1 MFLKNKK
8 KELNIMSVV
17 LGPYLF
23 VFFLCFL
30 FSVGRERGLGV
41 DKVYLVMK
49 YFFFFLKKSLS
60 FLKLFLNFAEA

>member
-1 MFLKNKK
+1 MLFVFKCFSQLYSFCFLKIRK

-49 YFFFFLKKSLS
+49 YFF
-60 FLKLFLNFAEA
+60 